1 MPVQAPRRL
10 FTVGEFHQM
19 AEAAIFGED
28 DRVELLSGEVVVM
41 TPIGS
46 RHAACVSRLNR
57 WLGQHLGEG
66 FIVRVQDPVRLDDRS
81 EPQPDLVVVK
91 ARDDFYRDAHPGPAD
106 VLLVIEVADT
116 STEINRVEKV
126 PLYGRSGIPETW
138 VVDLSARQIEVYR
151 APTSGGY
158 DEHDTVRHG
167 GSLRPNAIPQVKL
180 PANIVID

>member
-10 FTVGEFHQM
+10 FTVDEFHQM
-19 AEAAIFGED
+19 AEAAIFGEN
-28 DRVELLSGEVVVM
+28 DRLELLSGEIVEM

-46 RHAACVSRLNR
+46 RHSACVSRLNQ
-57 WLGQHLGEG
+57 WLGRHLGEG

-91 ARDDFYRDAHPGPAD
+91 ARADFYRDAHPGPPD

-116 STEINRVEKV
+116 SAEVNRLEKV
-126 PLYGRSGIPETW
+126 PLYSRSGIPEVW
-138 VVDLSARQIEVYR
+138 VVDLSTGQIEVYR

-158 DEHDTVRHG
+158 AEHETVRRG
-167 GSLRPNAIPQVKL
+167 GSLRPGAIPQIELHAHDV
-180 PANIVID
+180 IV